1 MSSERPKA
9 EESNISPEGVPPG
22 AAAAPENQT
31 TGDREGALAARIA
44 ELEGQVAAA
53 EAEQAKLKDQ
63 ALRAMAEAENTRRR
77 IQREAEEKE
86 RYALAGFAREL
97 ATVVDNLRR
106 AVETAPPEARGGDPK
121 FEQFAQGVELTER
134 EFMAILERN
143 GVKRVSPAG
152 QSFDHNLHQAI
163 AQAESAE
170 HPAGTVV
177 QVVQAGYTLH
187 GRLLRPALVVVAKP
201 PGPAPQAGT
210 TVDTSA

>member
-9 EESNISPEGVPPG
+9 EESNISADGAPAGHAATAEG
-22 AAAAPENQT
+22 QT
-31 TGDREGALAARIA
+31 VGDAGSALAARVA
-44 ELEGQVAAA
+44 ELEGRLASA
-53 EAEQAKLKDQ
+53 EAEQARLKDQ

-106 AVETAPPEARGGDPK
+106 AVETAPPEVRANDPK

-143 GVKRVSPAG
+143 GIKRVSPAG

-163 AQAESAE
+163 AQAESAD
-170 HPAGTVV
+170 HPAGTVM

-187 GRLLRPALVVVAKP
+187 GRILRPALVVVAKAP
-201 PGPAPQAGT
+201 AGSAHPGST
-210 TVDTSA
+210 LDTKA

>member
-1 MSSERPKA
+1 MSIEPSKA
-9 EESNISPEGVPPG
+9 EQPTVSPEGGPSG
-22 AAAAPENQT
+22 IAAAASDVE
-31 TGDREGALAARIA
+31 AAFVARIV
-44 ELEGQVAAA
+44 ELEGRVAAA
-53 EAEQAKLKDQ
+53 EAEQARLKDQ

-77 IQREAEEKE
+77 IQREAEDKE

-106 AVETAPPEARGGDPK
+106 AVETVPADARGSDPR

-143 GVKRVSPAG
+143 GIKRVSPID
-152 QSFDHNLHQAI
+152 QPFDHNLHQAI
-163 AQAESAE
+163 AQSESAE
-170 HPAGTVV
+170 HPAGTVI

-187 GRLLRPALVVVAKP
+187 GRILRPALVVVAKP

-210 TVDTSA
+210 AVDTTA